1 MWIWGR
7 LICNEHG
14 ASREPFSSIYIY
26 TYVQYTP
33 EYSISLQYLST
44 KFSSNL
50 LNLVLLRIR
59 SIAKFTRVE
68 FLKFFEVWQFTLLC
82 DSLPHL
88 CVSLPIVRQFTLETL
103 EKRPGF
109 LYHVP

>member
-1 MWIWGR
+1 M
-7 LICNEHG
+7 
-14 ASREPFSSIYIY
+14 Y
-26 TYVQYTP
+26 TAVY
-33 EYSISLQYLST
+33 
-44 KFSSNL
+44 
-50 LNLVLLRIR
+50 
-59 SIAKFTRVE
+59 TRVE

-88 CVSLPIVRQFTLETL
+88 CVSLPIVWQFTLETL